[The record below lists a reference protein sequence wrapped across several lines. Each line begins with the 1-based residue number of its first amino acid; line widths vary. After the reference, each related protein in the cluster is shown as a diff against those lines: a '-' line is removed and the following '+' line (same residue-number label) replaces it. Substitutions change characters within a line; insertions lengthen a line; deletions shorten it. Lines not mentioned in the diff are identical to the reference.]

1 MGFLPI
7 LLLVG
12 LAAIQL
18 GLAAFAAQQAGTGA
32 RAAART
38 ATLDDPRAAPEAAA
52 RAAMTDWVAR
62 RADTVQAPPCTP
74 GAEVTATVDVA
85 VPGLL
90 PGTGFHVTRHATM
103 RCPDDTRAPVDE
115 PRAPADVPRASAQ
128 TTFRATVEASRA
140 SFDVPHVPVGILRG
154 PSDVSPKPHEPRVPP
169 QESRP

>member
-1 MGFLPI
+1 MPAAARDLGSAAVRDGGPAAAQAPRPSAPRDRGSAAVEFAGFLPV

-38 ATLDDPRAAPEAAA
+38 ATLDEPLTTPEAAA

-74 GAEVTATVDVA
+74 GAEVTATVTVT
-85 VPGLL
+85 VPGVL
-90 PGTGFHVTRHATM
+90 PGTGFRVTRHATM
-103 RCPDDTRAPVDE
+103 RCP
-115 PRAPADVPRASAQ
+115 
-128 TTFRATVEASRA
+128 
-140 SFDVPHVPVGILRG
+140 GG
-154 PSDVSPKPHEPRVPP
+154 PSGA
-169 QESRP
+169 QEVGTEVGT